1 MVKSKPV
8 MLLPPT
14 LPNTPIIAP
23 PINVPHGTL
32 TYSVRSV
39 GFYGK
44 CIKYVIGFNTFLYRR
59 PVRMRLAC
67 CHLRCLPEGVAQAQG
82 ETV

>member
-1 MVKSKPV
+1 MVKRKPV

-32 TYSVRSV
+32 TYDPMAAPILTPAQPPAIPPTPLITSDVQ
-39 GFYGK
+39 
-44 CIKYVIGFNTFLYRR
+44 
-59 PVRMRLAC
+59 
-67 CHLRCLPEGVAQAQG
+67 LRFHDPLF
-82 ETV
+82 